1 MSTTQPRAAPAALLP
16 AGWATLMI
24 THDGQH
30 AEEVAYGPQIMMDR
44 LRKWLDRYFAML
56 TTPATVAGQCEDAIE
71 LLGKYKD
78 LCEEIKRGYSYHL
91 GRIDSAISA
100 LAQAAPQPA
109 VQAWAPVAWRSW
121 DSENSR
127 WNFTLWPDEWAGH
140 ADVWEPLYTYPAAP
154 AAQGDA
160 RAEQALLKVLTAV
173 QRYLPPDGPSAKDTL
188 AEIIGIIDPWPL
200 GDQKG
205 QA

>member
-1 MSTTQPRAAPAALLP
+1 MDKETADEIVGRALRCEPYVPTGGAASLSANAGEPMFWVRLCGDGLYEGPSETVKFVDESTADPVEKARRYLKAMGDQRMNSAYFFDDGYPRRETSQDAIATLAVLEQLAAAPA
-16 AGWATLMI
+16 T
-24 THDGQH
+24 
-30 AEEVAYGPQIMMDR
+30 
-44 LRKWLDRYFAML
+44 
-56 TTPATVAGQCEDAIE
+56 
-71 LLGKYKD
+71 
-78 LCEEIKRGYSYHL
+78 
-91 GRIDSAISA
+91 
-100 LAQAAPQPA
+100 QP
-109 VQAWAPVAWRSW
+109 
-121 DSENSR
+121 
-127 WNFTLWPDEWAGH
+127 
-140 ADVWEPLYTYPAAP
+140 AP